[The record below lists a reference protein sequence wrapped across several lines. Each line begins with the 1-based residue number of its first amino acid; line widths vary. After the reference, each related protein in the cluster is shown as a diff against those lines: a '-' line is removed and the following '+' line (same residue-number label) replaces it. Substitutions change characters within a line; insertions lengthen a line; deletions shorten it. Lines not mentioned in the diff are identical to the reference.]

1 MKKRKFKDGG
11 DVDDKIRGLKASEGE
26 KVGFLKRLRMGNID
40 DPTSEAYKQFGAG
53 RGATV
58 VRGNTEDDA
67 ASLEKTGGFGKA
79 AVAEAAKRP
88 TYRSTEGQVDER
100 DRRQEAQASMPKKQS
115 FGQAFAAA
123 RKAGDKTFMFGG
135 KKYTTELAKPAAKS
149 TKNEGPS
156 TQDIDRLEA
165 ATTAARRRDER
176 VKDMQEQDAKSAA
189 RRAQEMAEQKK
200 KDTAPKPTGKFLNT
214 GYKEYER
221 IRQEGKERRAAA
233 GMKKGGIVKSSASK
247 RADGIAVKGKTRGKM
262 V

>member
-1 MKKRKFKDGG
+1 MNKNPFQGDDEDPFSGARDEETGEIKREAPSAP
-11 DVDDKIRGLKASEGE
+11 KAEE
-26 KVGFLKRLRMGNID
+26 
-40 DPTSEAYKQFGAG
+40 
-53 RGATV
+53 
-58 VRGNTEDDA
+58 
-67 ASLEKTGGFGKA
+67 
-79 AVAEAAKRP
+79 
-88 TYRSTEGQVDER
+88 
-100 DRRQEAQASMPKKQS
+100 PKKQS

-123 RKAGDKTFMFGG
+123 RKAGDKTFTFGG

-149 TKNEGPS
+149 SKNQGPS

-176 VKDMQEQDAKSAA
+176 TQYMQEQDARAAA
-189 RRAQEMAEQKK
+189 RRAQEMAEQRKQ
-200 KDTAPKPTGKFLNT
+200 DTAPKPTGKFLNT

-247 RADGIAVKGKTRGKM
+247 RADGCAVRGKTRGRM

>member
-1 MKKRKFKDGG
+1 MAKDY
-11 DVDDKIRGLKASEGE
+11 DDE
-26 KVGFLKRLRMGNID
+26 ID
-40 DPTSEAYKQFGAG
+40 
-53 RGATV
+53 
-58 VRGNTEDDA
+58 
-67 ASLEKTGGFGKA
+67 LEQTGGFGKA

-100 DRRQEAQASMPKKQS
+100 DRRQEAQASMPKKKT
-115 FGQAFAAA
+115 FREAFAEA
-123 RKAGDKTFMFGG
+123 RSAGKDTFTWNG

-176 VKDMQEQDAKSAA
+176 VKDMQEQDAKAAA

-233 GMKKGGIVKSSASK
+233 SGMKKGGMVSASK
-247 RADGIAVKGKTRGKM
+247 RADGCAIRGKTRGKM
-262 V
+262 M